1 MCENLEIKK
10 VGNLENF
17 LTCLLKCSNFLFF
30 NICSKHLSAVR
41 TRRETHESAVF
52 LDENPRGGTVGV
64 PIKHKIPWNWGMEST
79 VRLE

>member
-1 MCENLEIKK
+1 MCENLEIQK

-52 LDENPRGGTVGV
+52 LNENPRGGTVGV
-64 PIKHKIPWNWGMEST
+64 PITQIGDEN
-79 VRLE
+79 V